1 MLKFCPHQV
10 YEVRETEEKKLIVKN
25 PNNCVVFCR
34 ACGKTCGVD
43 AISFPNKTIC
53 LPLFLAGGV
62 EERGFAEKFPTISV
76 DGCSKACA
84 KRATEKYS
92 GKVSAAI
99 DVTDIIGKD
108 RTESAALSTRNLTDE
123 HKALVEKVVNEITVK
138 FDEVLRAAQRVQVA
152 KGLAVT
158 GPFGDCSCSC
168 GKK

>member
-1 MLKFCPHQV
+1 MSLNMVKIGVVSCSGEDCLGGTISRLATRKMLD
-10 YEVRETEEKKLIVKN
+10 EVRPGTTV
-25 PNNCVVFCR
+25 
-34 ACGKTCGVD
+34 
-43 AISFPNKTIC
+43 TIC

-99 DVTDIIGKD
+99 DVSDFIGKD
-108 RTESAALSTRNLTDE
+108 IAEAAALSTRNLTEE
-123 HKALVEKVVNEITVK
+123 HKAMVEKVVNEITVK
-138 FDEVLRAAQRVQVA
+138 FDEVLRAAQRELVA
-152 KGLAVT
+152 KGLAMT
-158 GPFGDCSCSC
+158 GPSGGCGCGC